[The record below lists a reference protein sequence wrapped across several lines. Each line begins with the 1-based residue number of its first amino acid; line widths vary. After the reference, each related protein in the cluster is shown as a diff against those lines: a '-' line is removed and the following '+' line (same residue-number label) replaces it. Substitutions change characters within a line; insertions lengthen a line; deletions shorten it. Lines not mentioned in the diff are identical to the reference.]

1 MLPLKLE
8 SQTKGDVVSG
18 NRRPSLCLPQL
29 ALSVSVIH
37 QVIALHKWDR
47 KLKHEFCMAV
57 VKVESKGRKHAAVE
71 NHINYSVE
79 EEWLLLS
86 QLLYLHVVPW

>member
-1 MLPLKLE
+1 M
-8 SQTKGDVVSG
+8 
-18 NRRPSLCLPQL
+18 PQL

-37 QVIALHKWDR
+37 QVIALPKKHKWDR
-47 KLKHEFCMAV
+47 KLKHEFYMAV
-57 VKVESKGRKHAAVE
+57 VKVESKGRKHAGIE

-86 QLLYLHVVPW
+86 QLHYLHVVPW